1 MTTRMKL
8 GMFDEPNTVPYS
20 SIPYEINDCKEH
32 RTFSRKVAE
41 KSLVLLKNEGN
52 ILPLDKNK
60 IKSIAVIGPNADS
73 HDALIG
79 NYFGTSSKYVT
90 VLEGIHQAVNSDT
103 RVYFSEGC
111 HLYKDKVGGLSM
123 AKDRFAEAISVAERS
138 DVVIMCMGLDATIE
152 GEEGDVSNEY
162 ASGDKKHL
170 NLPGVQQDLIEAVAK
185 TGKPVILVLLSGSAL
200 AVTWADKNLP
210 AIIQAWYPG
219 EEGGNAIAS
228 LLFGDFSPSGKLP
241 VTFYKTTEELPDFA
255 DYSMKNRTYRYM
267 ENEALYPFGYGLS
280 YTKSIYSNLKLS
292 DTVSQVGKTI
302 KVSATIKNIGSYS
315 SYETV
320 QLYIK
325 DVEASVEVPKYQ
337 LKGIKKIHLSP
348 GEEKEFTFELTP
360 RLLALIDNDGKCILE
375 SGDFEVFIGGS
386 QPDRRSI
393 ELTNI
398 EVLKGT
404 FKLVGESLEIDY
416 KL

>member
-1 MTTRMKL
+1 
-8 GMFDEPNTVPYS
+8 
-20 SIPYEINDCKEH
+20 
-32 RTFSRKVAE
+32 
-41 KSLVLLKNEGN
+41 
-52 ILPLDKNK
+52 
-60 IKSIAVIGPNADS
+60 
-73 HDALIG
+73 
-79 NYFGTSSKYVT
+79 
-90 VLEGIHQAVNSDT
+90 
-103 RVYFSEGC
+103 
-111 HLYKDKVGGLSM
+111 
-123 AKDRFAEAISVAERS
+123 
-138 DVVIMCMGLDATIE
+138 MGLDATIE

-170 NLPGVQQDLIEAVAK
+170 NLPGVQQDLIESVAK

-315 SYETV
+315 SDETV
-320 QLYIK
+320 QLYVK

-337 LKGIKKIHLSP
+337 LKGIKKIYLSP

-360 RLLALIDNDGKCILE
+360 RHLALINNDGKCILE
-375 SGDFEVFIGGS
+375 PGDFEVFIGGS

-393 ELTNI
+393 ELTNV